1 MSKENIEI
9 MYVQPYKA
17 GFYYYSPVDYQG
29 GLQYAELEEEVSNY
43 HLNNILNG
51 LSPSMLINFNN
62 LDGKI
67 IDNKHYYPVKIFYE
81 DTDAGGIVYH
91 SNYLKFF
98 ERARTSLLNLLKIDQ
113 LNIKKQ
119 DDIILV
125 VRKADI
131 TWNKPAKLNDTLLIE
146 TCLKYAK
153 NSSITLEQK
162 AFINNQNLN
171 SVLVTGEFQIVAVD
185 SNFKV
190 RRIKN
195 ILQDMFFTNNK

>member
-1 MSKENIEI
+1 
-9 MYVQPYKA
+9 
-17 GFYYYSPVDYQG
+17 
-29 GLQYAELEEEVSNY
+29 
-43 HLNNILNG
+43 
-51 LSPSMLINFNN
+51 MLINFNN

-67 IDNKHYYPVKIFYE
+67 INNKHYYPVKIFYE

-162 AFINNQNLN
+162 CFY
-171 SVLVTGEFQIVAVD
+171 
-185 SNFKV
+185 K
-190 RRIKN
+190 
-195 ILQDMFFTNNK
+195 

>member
-1 MSKENIEI
+1 MQKN
-9 MYVQPYKA
+9 
-17 GFYYYSPVDYQG
+17 
-29 GLQYAELEEEVSNY
+29 
-43 HLNNILNG
+43 
-51 LSPSMLINFNN
+51 
-62 LDGKI
+62 
-67 IDNKHYYPVKIFYE
+67 NKHYYPVKIFYE